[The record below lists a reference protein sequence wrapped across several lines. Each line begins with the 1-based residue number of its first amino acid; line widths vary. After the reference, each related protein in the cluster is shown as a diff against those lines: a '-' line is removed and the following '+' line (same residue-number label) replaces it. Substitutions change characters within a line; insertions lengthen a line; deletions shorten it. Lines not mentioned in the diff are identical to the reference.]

1 MKIPHAVLVSA
12 GAVSLAF
19 SVSGANAQQLP
30 PEGKFSITYTSL
42 NAAPVKPIA
51 ISKDQEMSVSSLMLT
66 ATNDSGGG
74 LLHNL
79 AGRCLS
85 STLVNKATKIIDTHG
100 YCTYT
105 DADGDQVFEKIDID
119 KQALGP
125 VTVFKGEWIG
135 GTGKYVGLQGVFEI
149 RNNVLK
155 SPTEGVLQSAGK
167 KIGSY
172 KIKQ

>member
-1 MKIPHAVLVSA
+1 MKTPHAVLVSA

-42 NAAPVKPIA
+42 NATPVKPIA
-51 ISKDQEMSVSSLMLT
+51 IGKDLEMSVSSAMMT

-79 AGRCLS
+79 TGRCLMS
-85 STLVNKATKIIDTHG
+85 VLIDKAAKTIDQHG

-105 DADGDQVFEKIDID
+105 DADGDQVFEKVDID

-125 VTVFKGEWIG
+125 VIVAKAEWIG
-135 GTGKYVGLQGVFEI
+135 GTGKYAGLQGLFEV
-149 RNNVLK
+149 RHNPLK
-155 SPTEGVLQSAGK
+155 SPTEGVVQGAGK

-172 KIKQ
+172 RVK